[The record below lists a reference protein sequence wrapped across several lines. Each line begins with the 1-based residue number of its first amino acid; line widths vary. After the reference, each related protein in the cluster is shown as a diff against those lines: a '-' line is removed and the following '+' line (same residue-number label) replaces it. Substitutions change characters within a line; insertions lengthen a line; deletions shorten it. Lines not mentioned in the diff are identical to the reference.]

1 MRVTV
6 KLPVLGDTTRQG
18 MISRWLVSVGDV
30 VERGQVL
37 VIVEADKA
45 EVEVPSPVGGT
56 VLELLV
62 ELEDEIDI
70 GHPIVV
76 IESE

>member
-1 MRVTV
+1 
-6 KLPVLGDTTRQG
+6 